1 MRVRWAFV
9 GLGAVAALGAA
20 SCGSSAK
27 PSVGTTPP
35 TTKPATASECT
46 PGPGLTKTALTA
58 SYTMVL
64 DVNPTEAM
72 YTPAQVAA
80 QHPTTGEVMLQ
91 GQMND
96 MTGTG
101 TSGSSP
107 TTMMGSATTMTTSA
121 ANTPTHATMGSS
133 PMTTT
138 STSPMGQSPMTTAT
152 TAMGHPSSSDM
163 AGANARH
170 LEVHICARSTGKV
183 VQNAP
188 PKITVVDHASG
199 GMTDHVSVAEMEGIG
214 AGVADLHY
222 GNNITMPA
230 MHRYT
235 VTVVLN
241 GERAVFDLTRPT

>member
-1 MRVRWAFV
+1 M
-9 GLGAVAALGAA
+9 
-20 SCGSSAK
+20 
-27 PSVGTTPP
+27 
-35 TTKPATASECT
+35 

-80 QHPTTGEVMLQ
+80 QHPTTGEVMLR

-107 TTMMGSATTMTTSA
+107 TTMMASATTMAGTHPRATT
-121 ANTPTHATMGSS
+121 PVTMGSS
-133 PMTTT
+133 PMGTT
-138 STSPMGQSPMTTAT
+138 STMGQTPMTTAT
-152 TAMGHPSSSDM
+152 TAMGQTSGPDT
-163 AGANARH
+163 GGVNTRH
-170 LEVHICARSTGKV
+170 LEVHICSRSTGTV
-183 VQNAP
+183 VQNAQP
-188 PKITVVDHASG
+188 TITVVDHASG
-199 GMTDHVSVAEMEGIG
+199 GMTDHVSVAEMQGIG

-235 VTVVLN
+235 VTVGLN
-241 GERAVFDLTRPT
+241 GEQAVFDLTRPN